1 MTYDEEDD
9 DDEDDDGDE
18 DGGYYW
24 RRGFAGLRAI
34 GIYRPVASWVSPR
47 FFPSSF
53 FFLHFLLLPG
63 FWDFLAA
70 ARRCQEVPKSIL

>member
-1 MTYDEEDD
+1 MTYDEEYDG
-9 DDEDDDGDE
+9 DEDDDGDE

-47 FFPSSF
+47 FVLLLFSSF
-53 FFLHFLLLPG
+53 AGIFGFPGGGSSLPG
-63 FWDFLAA
+63 S
-70 ARRCQEVPKSIL
+70 PKISIV